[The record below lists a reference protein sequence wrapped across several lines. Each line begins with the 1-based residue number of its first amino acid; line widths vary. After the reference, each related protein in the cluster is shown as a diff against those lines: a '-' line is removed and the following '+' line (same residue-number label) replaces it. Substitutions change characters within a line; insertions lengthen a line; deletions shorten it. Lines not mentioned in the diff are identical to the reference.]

1 MNNEVLDNLD
11 FQQESYVQQME
22 ENMKI
27 IKLKRLELTNFK
39 GIAHRII
46 EFKDTETWIYGA
58 NGTGKSTIFDAFTWL
73 LFGKDSHGQSED
85 KAKIKMQDKD
95 GIPVWHTDN
104 TVEGTFEINGEEL
117 VLKRTYTE
125 RWRKPSGQAEKV
137 YDGQTTLYSWNGNE
151 KIGSTE
157 YKRRVNDLINE
168 GLFKLITDPLFFASQ
183 DVKER
188 RKIVLAMAGEVADE
202 AIRSHNAEL
211 KDFDPTSDV
220 EEKRS
225 IAISTKNRLIKDRDN
240 YPARIDEQ
248 MQFVTRKQQE
258 IKEINLP
265 DKANLMAGKEQAEKG
280 LRLVEEKQENISK
293 RIADITSK
301 NSERISKINNL
312 EKYKNDVQ
320 QKANSEI
327 LEFNNKNHE
336 LIRKKEQLKSE
347 IATLEFRISKGNE
360 QIKETSEE
368 LNAIK
373 KAIDEVSSQPIP
385 DFKELEVCPTC
396 HRPFNESEIATKKD
410 EMLGNW
416 KETLNIKISNLRN
429 QGNKLFEKG
438 KTFKTAI
445 EELEKQKSDLEIKVQ
460 ELESQI
466 VDDKPYVTVNLDN
479 DEVYKKM
486 LSDIPEEISISDT
499 IEQQNNEI
507 SSQRAY
513 YKGLID
519 GFNDQLNMY
528 AKIDVMNADI
538 KNANLRIEHLQK
550 EQLEVNQGIAE
561 QEKIIYL
568 CDLWTKTKI
577 EMMNDLVS
585 SKFNLVKF
593 KMYTYTKDGNPVA
606 TCEITVNGVDYTAL
620 NTASKLNAGLDI
632 INALIN
638 YYGVKAPIF
647 IDNRESVTEIIA
659 PETQVINLAVK
670 EGEI

>member
-1 MNNEVLDNLD
+1 
-11 FQQESYVQQME
+11 
-22 ENMKI
+22 
-27 IKLKRLELTNFK
+27 
-39 GIAHRII
+39 
-46 EFKDTETWIYGA
+46 
-58 NGTGKSTIFDAFTWL
+58 
-73 LFGKDSHGQSED
+73 
-85 KAKIKMQDKD
+85 
-95 GIPVWHTDN
+95 
-104 TVEGTFEINGEEL
+104 
-117 VLKRTYTE
+117 
-125 RWRKPSGQAEKV
+125 
-137 YDGQTTLYSWNGNE
+137 
-151 KIGSTE
+151 
-157 YKRRVNDLINE
+157 
-168 GLFKLITDPLFFASQ
+168 
-183 DVKER
+183 
-188 RKIVLAMAGEVADE
+188 
-202 AIRSHNAEL
+202 
-211 KDFDPTSDV
+211 
-220 EEKRS
+220 
-225 IAISTKNRLIKDRDN
+225 
-240 YPARIDEQ
+240 
-248 MQFVTRKQQE
+248 
-258 IKEINLP
+258 
-265 DKANLMAGKEQAEKG
+265 
-280 LRLVEEKQENISK
+280 
-293 RIADITSK
+293 
-301 NSERISKINNL
+301 
-312 EKYKNDVQ
+312 
-320 QKANSEI
+320 
-327 LEFNNKNHE
+327 
-336 LIRKKEQLKSE
+336 
-347 IATLEFRISKGNE
+347 
-360 QIKETSEE
+360 
-368 LNAIK
+368 
-373 KAIDEVSSQPIP
+373 
-385 DFKELEVCPTC
+385 
-396 HRPFNESEIATKKD
+396 
-410 EMLGNW
+410 MLGNW

-638 YYGVKAPIF
+638 YYGRCV
-647 IDNRESVTEIIA
+647 
-659 PETQVINLAVK
+659 
-670 EGEI
+670 